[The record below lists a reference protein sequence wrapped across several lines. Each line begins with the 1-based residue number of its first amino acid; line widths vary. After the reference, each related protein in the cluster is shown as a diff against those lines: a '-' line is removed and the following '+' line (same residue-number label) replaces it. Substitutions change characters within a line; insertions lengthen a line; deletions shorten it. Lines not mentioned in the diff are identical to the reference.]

1 MGTAISITDKIDP
14 KADISTTR
22 EDELISKEAVI
33 VGGNSIRIHAKKDKG
48 TWLLEH
54 DGKAVKSVEYRE
66 RGTTYSCNVLFC
78 GTEKE
83 VAEEIKRLNLKEIG
97 NEVISPVIAP
107 ISR

>member
-14 KADISTTR
+14 KADISITR
-22 EDELISKEAVI
+22 EDELISKEAVM

-66 RGTTYSCNVLFC
+66 RGTTYSRNVLFC

-83 VAEEIKRLNLKEIG
+83 VAEEIARLKLINLTEEEADGID
-97 NEVISPVIAP
+97 IRTS
-107 ISR
+107 